1 MRVLMAG
8 SSGFL
13 GSKLTHRLR
22 AGGHEVVRLV
32 RREPTTPDEVGWD
45 PRHGR
50 LDPAA
55 VSSADAVV
63 SLTGTPI
70 GVRVGH
76 LQVPVRPW
84 TRRYRAEFR
93 AARVD
98 ATTNL
103 ARAVAAAD
111 PRPRALLVGSAVG
124 YYGDAGDA
132 AIDESAGAGEGYLP
146 EVARQTEEATRPA
159 ADAGV
164 RVVLLRTG
172 FPLHRDGG
180 YLGPQL
186 LPFRLGLGGT
196 VGNGRQ
202 WQPWIAL
209 VDWLEAVVFLLER
222 DDIAGPV
229 NLVGPQPATNAQFTR
244 ALGQLLHRPTVLPL
258 PAPLVRLLVGEFG
271 RDAVASRRVVPGVLQ
286 RAGFT
291 FRHPDLTSAL
301 RAALHE

>member
-1 MRVLMAG
+1 MRILIAG
-8 SSGFL
+8 ASGFL
-13 GSKLTHRLR
+13 GGNLAGRLR
-22 AGGHEVVRLV
+22 TGGHEVVRLV
-32 RREPTTPDEVGWD
+32 RRQPAAPDEVGWD
-45 PRHGR
+45 PAGGV

-55 VSSADAVV
+55 VSAVDAVV
-63 SLTGTPI
+63 GLTGSPLGT
-70 GVRVGH
+70 RVGRVQ
-76 LQVPVRPW
+76 LPVRLW
-84 TRRYRAEFR
+84 TRRYREWFR

-98 ATTNL
+98 ATATL

-124 YYGDAGDA
+124 YYGDTGDTEA
-132 AIDESAGAGEGYLP
+132 DESAGPGAGYL
-146 EVARQTEEATRPA
+146 ARIVQETEHASCPA

-196 VGNGRQ
+196 VGSGRQ
-202 WQPWIAL
+202 WQPWISL
-209 VDWLEAVVFLLER
+209 TDWLEAAVFLLAR

-229 NLVGPQPATNAQFTR
+229 NLVGPQPVTNAEFTR
-244 ALGQLLHRPTVLPL
+244 TLGRLLHRPTPVRLPG
-258 PAPLVRLLVGEFG
+258 PVVRLLVGEFG
-271 RDAVASRRVVPGVLQ
+271 RDAVASSRVVPGVLT

-301 RAALHE
+301 RAALTD